1 MYTKQKTQYMINLII
16 IVGSVALY
24 QESVFASALDLS
36 KVKADLFTTFTKFI
50 DDNIAL
56 FSLFISTAG
65 VAIAQGDLRTRA
77 QGAGIGFLTAM
88 LIWTIAKKVVGIG

>member
-1 MYTKQKTQYMINLII
+1 MYRKYKTHYVLNSLI
-16 IVGSVALY
+16 IVGVTILCH
-24 QESVFASALDLS
+24 ESVFASALDLS

-88 LIWTIAKKVVGIG
+88 LIWTMAKKVVGIG